1 VLVEDDEC
9 SGQPS
14 ASKITE
20 NVEETRKFIHEIY
33 HWTIHNTGINYG
45 S

>member
-9 SGQPS
+9 SGQPR

-20 NVEETRKFIHEIY
+20 NVEKTQTLIHEE
-33 HWTIHNTGINYG
+33 HH
-45 S
+45 